1 MIKRPNYLTPQ
12 GLKKIQKEL
21 HLLLHK
27 ERPQIVKTVSWAAE
41 NGDRSEN
48 TDYIYGKRRL
58 REIDKRIRHLQSR
71 LDNIEVIDPATVK
84 SDCVSFGATVSI
96 EDENGEKSTFQIV
109 GPDEYEPESGKISW
123 KAPMASALMGKK
135 EGETVKVKR
144 PRGILEVEIIKI
156 EYK

>member
-48 TDYIYGKRRL
+48 ADYIYGKRRL